1 MKKSPLRRICV
12 IAGHYGS
19 GKSEF
24 AVNLAIQYPVDLL
37 IDLDIV
43 NPYFRSREM
52 TDMLMK
58 RGIETVGS
66 TMKQALGSD
75 LPYVSPAAFRPFLN
89 SSVRA
94 IVDLGGDPVGARLMR
109 QFEAMTPTQEMDNL
123 MIVNVYR
130 EKTHSAAAII
140 QMIHQIEESAG
151 LSITGLVNNTNQLR
165 ATTWD
170 DLLHGESLLKEV
182 SSQLNIPIRFHSFP
196 LKMKGE
202 KPVLLGEPL
211 ELQLFLR
218 QSWLS

>member
-1 MKKSPLRRICV
+1 
-12 IAGHYGS
+12 
-19 GKSEF
+19 
-24 AVNLAIQYPVDLL
+24 
-37 IDLDIV
+37 
-43 NPYFRSREM
+43 
-52 TDMLMK
+52 
-58 RGIETVGS
+58 
-66 TMKQALGSD
+66 
-75 LPYVSPAAFRPFLN
+75 
-89 SSVRA
+89 
-94 IVDLGGDPVGARLMR
+94 DLGGDPVGARLMR

-130 EKTHSAAAII
+130 EKTHSAATII